1 HHATAEPAARRAGT
15 RGGRSPGGP
24 GPGGA
29 DDAASTGGAG
39 AAGID
44 AARDER
50 IDRRRELAADA
61 GLARER
67 GGDRRAAANSVARTT
82 RPADPNG
89 DSARRLSGHAVVSGD
104 RAPARHRGHGVAAC
118 VRRRPGARGRRRR
131 QAIGRAPGSR
141 PRRRGCR
148 AAVAVRTG
156 APRRRHRCDVGR
168 AAGRVSSALTAAE
181 RGSMIA
187 SMRRLLS
194 APAIVIALGGLALAQ
209 APKSSTP
216 PKPISMDE
224 LHRTGGV
231 PRGWKFTLPAGGDHH
246 HHEANA
252 PQEQTAGPY
261 TVRVEYQEPGAAKSP
276 GHLMVFVADAA
287 TGEPVPYLPV
297 TAVIRSVETAPR
309 TLRLSPMIGDSG
321 FHYGADV
328 TLPADTIKLTL
339 TLGVATLK
347 TMGPAA
353 RRFAKPVTLSFDWE

>member
-1 HHATAEPAARRAGT
+1 
-15 RGGRSPGGP
+15 
-24 GPGGA
+24 
-29 DDAASTGGAG
+29 
-39 AAGID
+39 
-44 AARDER
+44 
-50 IDRRRELAADA
+50 
-61 GLARER
+61 
-67 GGDRRAAANSVARTT
+67 
-82 RPADPNG
+82 
-89 DSARRLSGHAVVSGD
+89 
-104 RAPARHRGHGVAAC
+104 
-118 VRRRPGARGRRRR
+118 
-131 QAIGRAPGSR
+131 
-141 PRRRGCR
+141 
-148 AAVAVRTG
+148 
-156 APRRRHRCDVGR
+156 
-168 AAGRVSSALTAAE
+168 
-181 RGSMIA
+181 MIA

-194 APAIVIALGGLALAQ
+194 ALAIVIALGGLALAQ
-209 APKSSTP
+209 APKPSTP

-231 PRGWKFTLPAGGDHH
+231 PRGWKFTLPAGGDPRRGREVFAKLECAKCHEIKPDFPKTGGAGDVGPELTGMGAHHPAEYFAESILDPNAVILAGPGYVGPDGRSIMPDYRDSLSVAELVDLVAYIKSLSGGEHH

-261 TVRVEYQEPGAAKSP
+261 TVRVEYQEPASAKSP

-328 TLPADTIKLTL
+328 TLPDDTIKLTL
-339 TLGVATLK
+339 TLGAATLK

>member
-1 HHATAEPAARRAGT
+1 
-15 RGGRSPGGP
+15 
-24 GPGGA
+24 
-29 DDAASTGGAG
+29 
-39 AAGID
+39 
-44 AARDER
+44 
-50 IDRRRELAADA
+50 
-61 GLARER
+61 
-67 GGDRRAAANSVARTT
+67 
-82 RPADPNG
+82 
-89 DSARRLSGHAVVSGD
+89 
-104 RAPARHRGHGVAAC
+104 
-118 VRRRPGARGRRRR
+118 
-131 QAIGRAPGSR
+131 
-141 PRRRGCR
+141 
-148 AAVAVRTG
+148 
-156 APRRRHRCDVGR
+156 
-168 AAGRVSSALTAAE
+168 
-181 RGSMIA
+181 MIA
-187 SMRRLLS
+187 SMRRLLP
-194 APAIVIALGGLALAQ
+194 ALAIVIALGGLALAQ

-231 PRGWKFTLPAGGDHH
+231 PRGWKFTLPAGGDPRRGREVFAKLECAKCHEIKPDFPKTGGAGDVGPELTGMGAHHPAEYFAESILDPNAVILAGPGYVGPDGRSIMPDYRDSLSVAELVDLVAYIKSLSGGEHH

-261 TVRVEYQEPGAAKSP
+261 TVRVEYQEPASAKSP

-328 TLPADTIKLTL
+328 TLPDDTIKLTL
-339 TLGVATLK
+339 TLGAATLK

>member
-1 HHATAEPAARRAGT
+1 
-15 RGGRSPGGP
+15 
-24 GPGGA
+24 
-29 DDAASTGGAG
+29 
-39 AAGID
+39 
-44 AARDER
+44 
-50 IDRRRELAADA
+50 
-61 GLARER
+61 
-67 GGDRRAAANSVARTT
+67 
-82 RPADPNG
+82 
-89 DSARRLSGHAVVSGD
+89 
-104 RAPARHRGHGVAAC
+104 
-118 VRRRPGARGRRRR
+118 
-131 QAIGRAPGSR
+131 
-141 PRRRGCR
+141 
-148 AAVAVRTG
+148 
-156 APRRRHRCDVGR
+156 
-168 AAGRVSSALTAAE
+168 
-181 RGSMIA
+181 MIA

-194 APAIVIALGGLALAQ
+194 ALAIVIALGGLALAQ

-231 PRGWKFTLPAGGDHH
+231 PRGWKFTLPAGGDPRRGREVFAKLECAKCHEIKPDFPKTGGAGDVGPELTGMGAHHPAEYFAESILDPNAVILAGPGYVGPDGRSIMPDYRDSLSVAELVDLVAYIKSLSGGEHH

-261 TVRVEYQEPGAAKSP
+261 TVRVEYQEPASAKSP

-309 TLRLSPMIGDSG
+309 TLRLSPTIGDSG

-328 TLPADTIKLTL
+328 TLPDDMIKLTL
-339 TLGVATLK
+339 TLGAATLK

>member
-1 HHATAEPAARRAGT
+1 
-15 RGGRSPGGP
+15 
-24 GPGGA
+24 
-29 DDAASTGGAG
+29 
-39 AAGID
+39 
-44 AARDER
+44 
-50 IDRRRELAADA
+50 
-61 GLARER
+61 
-67 GGDRRAAANSVARTT
+67 
-82 RPADPNG
+82 
-89 DSARRLSGHAVVSGD
+89 
-104 RAPARHRGHGVAAC
+104 
-118 VRRRPGARGRRRR
+118 
-131 QAIGRAPGSR
+131 
-141 PRRRGCR
+141 
-148 AAVAVRTG
+148 
-156 APRRRHRCDVGR
+156 
-168 AAGRVSSALTAAE
+168 
-181 RGSMIA
+181 MIA

-194 APAIVIALGGLALAQ
+194 ALAIVIALGGLALAQ
-209 APKSSTP
+209 APKSSTA

-231 PRGWKFTLPAGGDHH
+231 PRGWKFTLPAGGDPRRGREVFAKLECAKCHEIKSDFPKTGGAGDVGPELTGMGAHHPAEYFAESILDPNAVILAGPGYVGPDGRSIMPDYRDSLSVAELVDLVAYIKSLSGGEHH

-261 TVRVEYQEPGAAKSP
+261 TVRVEYQEPASAKSR

-328 TLPADTIKLTL
+328 TLPDDTIKLTL

>member
-1 HHATAEPAARRAGT
+1 
-15 RGGRSPGGP
+15 
-24 GPGGA
+24 
-29 DDAASTGGAG
+29 
-39 AAGID
+39 
-44 AARDER
+44 
-50 IDRRRELAADA
+50 
-61 GLARER
+61 
-67 GGDRRAAANSVARTT
+67 
-82 RPADPNG
+82 
-89 DSARRLSGHAVVSGD
+89 
-104 RAPARHRGHGVAAC
+104 
-118 VRRRPGARGRRRR
+118 
-131 QAIGRAPGSR
+131 
-141 PRRRGCR
+141 
-148 AAVAVRTG
+148 
-156 APRRRHRCDVGR
+156 
-168 AAGRVSSALTAAE
+168 
-181 RGSMIA
+181 MIA

-194 APAIVIALGGLALAQ
+194 ALAIVIALGGLALAQ

-231 PRGWKFTLPAGGDHH
+231 PRGWKFTLPAGGDPRRGREVFAKLECAKCHEIKPDFPKTGGAGDVGPELTGMGAHHPAEYFTESILDPNAVILAGPGYVGPDGRSIMPDYRDSLSVAELVDLVAYIKSLSGGEHH

-261 TVRVEYQEPGAAKSP
+261 TVRVEYQEPASAKSP

-328 TLPADTIKLTL
+328 TLPDDTIKLTL

>member
-1 HHATAEPAARRAGT
+1 
-15 RGGRSPGGP
+15 
-24 GPGGA
+24 
-29 DDAASTGGAG
+29 
-39 AAGID
+39 
-44 AARDER
+44 
-50 IDRRRELAADA
+50 
-61 GLARER
+61 
-67 GGDRRAAANSVARTT
+67 
-82 RPADPNG
+82 
-89 DSARRLSGHAVVSGD
+89 
-104 RAPARHRGHGVAAC
+104 
-118 VRRRPGARGRRRR
+118 
-131 QAIGRAPGSR
+131 
-141 PRRRGCR
+141 
-148 AAVAVRTG
+148 
-156 APRRRHRCDVGR
+156 
-168 AAGRVSSALTAAE
+168 
-181 RGSMIA
+181 MIA

-194 APAIVIALGGLALAQ
+194 ALAIVIALGGLALAP

-231 PRGWKFTLPAGGDHH
+231 PRGWKFTLPAGGDPRRGREVFAKLECAKCHEIKSDFPKTGGAGDVGPELTGMGAHHPAEYFAESILDPNAVILAGPGYVGPDGRSIMPDYRDSLSVAELVDLVAYIKSLSGGEHH

-261 TVRVEYQEPGAAKSP
+261 TVRVEYQEPASAKSP

-328 TLPADTIKLTL
+328 TLPDDTIKLTL

>member
-1 HHATAEPAARRAGT
+1 
-15 RGGRSPGGP
+15 
-24 GPGGA
+24 
-29 DDAASTGGAG
+29 
-39 AAGID
+39 
-44 AARDER
+44 
-50 IDRRRELAADA
+50 
-61 GLARER
+61 
-67 GGDRRAAANSVARTT
+67 
-82 RPADPNG
+82 
-89 DSARRLSGHAVVSGD
+89 
-104 RAPARHRGHGVAAC
+104 
-118 VRRRPGARGRRRR
+118 
-131 QAIGRAPGSR
+131 
-141 PRRRGCR
+141 
-148 AAVAVRTG
+148 
-156 APRRRHRCDVGR
+156 
-168 AAGRVSSALTAAE
+168 
-181 RGSMIA
+181 MIA

-194 APAIVIALGGLALAQ
+194 ALAIVIALGGLALAQ

-231 PRGWKFTLPAGGDHH
+231 PRGWKFTLPAGGDPRRGREVFAKLECAKCHEIKPDFPKTGGAGDVGPELTGMGAHHPAEYFAESILDPNAVILAGPGYVGPDGRSIMPDYRDSLSVAELVDLVAYIKSLSGGEHH

-261 TVRVEYQEPGAAKSP
+261 TVRVEYQEPASAKSP

-328 TLPADTIKLTL
+328 TLPEDTIKLTL

-353 RRFAKPVTLSFDWE
+353 RRFAKPVTLIFDWE

>member
-1 HHATAEPAARRAGT
+1 
-15 RGGRSPGGP
+15 
-24 GPGGA
+24 
-29 DDAASTGGAG
+29 
-39 AAGID
+39 
-44 AARDER
+44 
-50 IDRRRELAADA
+50 
-61 GLARER
+61 
-67 GGDRRAAANSVARTT
+67 
-82 RPADPNG
+82 
-89 DSARRLSGHAVVSGD
+89 
-104 RAPARHRGHGVAAC
+104 
-118 VRRRPGARGRRRR
+118 
-131 QAIGRAPGSR
+131 
-141 PRRRGCR
+141 
-148 AAVAVRTG
+148 
-156 APRRRHRCDVGR
+156 
-168 AAGRVSSALTAAE
+168 
-181 RGSMIA
+181 MIA

-194 APAIVIALGGLALAQ
+194 ALAIVIALGGLALAQ

-231 PRGWKFTLPAGGDHH
+231 PRGWKFTLPAGGDPRRGREVFAKLECAKCHEIKPDFPKTGGAGDVGPELTGMGAHHPAEYFAESILDPNAVILAGPGYVGPDGRSIMPDYRDSLSVAELVDLVAYIKSLSGGEHH

-261 TVRVEYQEPGAAKSP
+261 TVRVEYQEPASAKSP

-328 TLPADTIKLTL
+328 TLPDDMIKLTL
-339 TLGVATLK
+339 TLGAATLK

>member
-1 HHATAEPAARRAGT
+1 
-15 RGGRSPGGP
+15 
-24 GPGGA
+24 
-29 DDAASTGGAG
+29 
-39 AAGID
+39 
-44 AARDER
+44 
-50 IDRRRELAADA
+50 
-61 GLARER
+61 
-67 GGDRRAAANSVARTT
+67 
-82 RPADPNG
+82 
-89 DSARRLSGHAVVSGD
+89 
-104 RAPARHRGHGVAAC
+104 
-118 VRRRPGARGRRRR
+118 
-131 QAIGRAPGSR
+131 
-141 PRRRGCR
+141 
-148 AAVAVRTG
+148 
-156 APRRRHRCDVGR
+156 
-168 AAGRVSSALTAAE
+168 
-181 RGSMIA
+181 MIA

-194 APAIVIALGGLALAQ
+194 ALAIVIALGGLALAQ

-231 PRGWKFTLPAGGDHH
+231 PRGWKFTLPAGGDPRRGREVFAKLECAKCHEIKPDFPKTGGAGDVGPELTGMGAHHPAEYFAESILDPNAVILAGPGYVGPDGRSIMHDYRDSLSVAELVDLVAYIKSLSGGEHH

-261 TVRVEYQEPGAAKSP
+261 TVRVEYQEPASAKSP

-328 TLPADTIKLTL
+328 TLPDDTIKLTL

>member
-1 HHATAEPAARRAGT
+1 
-15 RGGRSPGGP
+15 
-24 GPGGA
+24 
-29 DDAASTGGAG
+29 
-39 AAGID
+39 
-44 AARDER
+44 
-50 IDRRRELAADA
+50 
-61 GLARER
+61 
-67 GGDRRAAANSVARTT
+67 
-82 RPADPNG
+82 
-89 DSARRLSGHAVVSGD
+89 
-104 RAPARHRGHGVAAC
+104 
-118 VRRRPGARGRRRR
+118 
-131 QAIGRAPGSR
+131 
-141 PRRRGCR
+141 
-148 AAVAVRTG
+148 
-156 APRRRHRCDVGR
+156 
-168 AAGRVSSALTAAE
+168 
-181 RGSMIA
+181 MIA

-194 APAIVIALGGLALAQ
+194 ALAIVIALGGLALAQ

-231 PRGWKFTLPAGGDHH
+231 PRGWKFTLPAGGDPRRGREVFAKLECAKCHEIKSDFPKTGGAGDVGPELTGMGAHHPAEYFAESILDPNAVILAGPGYVGPDGRSIMPDYRDSLSVAELVDLVAYIKSLSGGEHH

-261 TVRVEYQEPGAAKSP
+261 TVRVEYQEPASAKSP

-328 TLPADTIKLTL
+328 TLPEDTIKLTL

>member
-1 HHATAEPAARRAGT
+1 
-15 RGGRSPGGP
+15 
-24 GPGGA
+24 
-29 DDAASTGGAG
+29 
-39 AAGID
+39 
-44 AARDER
+44 
-50 IDRRRELAADA
+50 
-61 GLARER
+61 
-67 GGDRRAAANSVARTT
+67 
-82 RPADPNG
+82 
-89 DSARRLSGHAVVSGD
+89 
-104 RAPARHRGHGVAAC
+104 
-118 VRRRPGARGRRRR
+118 
-131 QAIGRAPGSR
+131 
-141 PRRRGCR
+141 
-148 AAVAVRTG
+148 
-156 APRRRHRCDVGR
+156 
-168 AAGRVSSALTAAE
+168 
-181 RGSMIA
+181 MIA

-194 APAIVIALGGLALAQ
+194 ALAIVIALGGLALAQ

-231 PRGWKFTLPAGGDHH
+231 PRGWKFTLPAGGDPRRGREVFAKLECAKCHEIKPDFPKTGGAGDVGPELTGMGAHHPAEYFAESILDPNAVILAGPGYVGPDGRSIMPDYRDSLSVAELVDLVAYIKSLSGGEHH

-261 TVRVEYQEPGAAKSP
+261 TVRVEYQEPASAKSP

-328 TLPADTIKLTL
+328 TLPEDTIKLTL

>member
-1 HHATAEPAARRAGT
+1 
-15 RGGRSPGGP
+15 
-24 GPGGA
+24 
-29 DDAASTGGAG
+29 
-39 AAGID
+39 
-44 AARDER
+44 
-50 IDRRRELAADA
+50 
-61 GLARER
+61 
-67 GGDRRAAANSVARTT
+67 
-82 RPADPNG
+82 
-89 DSARRLSGHAVVSGD
+89 
-104 RAPARHRGHGVAAC
+104 
-118 VRRRPGARGRRRR
+118 
-131 QAIGRAPGSR
+131 
-141 PRRRGCR
+141 
-148 AAVAVRTG
+148 
-156 APRRRHRCDVGR
+156 
-168 AAGRVSSALTAAE
+168 
-181 RGSMIA
+181 MIA

-194 APAIVIALGGLALAQ
+194 ALAIVIALGGLALAQ

-231 PRGWKFTLPAGGDHH
+231 PRGWKFTLPAGGDPRRGREVFAKLECAKCHEIKSDFPKTGGAGDVGPELTGMGAHHPAEYFAESILDPNAVILAGPGYVGPDGRSIMPDYRDSLSVAELVDLVAYIKSLSGGEHH

-261 TVRVEYQEPGAAKSP
+261 TVRVEYQEPASAKSP

-309 TLRLSPMIGDSG
+309 TLRLSPTIGDSG

-328 TLPADTIKLTL
+328 TLPDDTIKLTL